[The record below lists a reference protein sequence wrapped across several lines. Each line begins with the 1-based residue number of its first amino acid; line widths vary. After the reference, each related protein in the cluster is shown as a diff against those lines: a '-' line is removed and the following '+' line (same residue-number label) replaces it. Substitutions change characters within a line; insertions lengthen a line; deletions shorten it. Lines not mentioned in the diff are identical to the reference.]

1 MVRGNQNSL
10 NAILPQELF
19 IPCGLEGWA
28 IVADYLGRE
37 TVSCQNIAHGINGC
51 VGCCCLHGIDHFR
64 ALRVDVDHNE
74 NVFCLMGGKIYT
86 WMRCHGAVGQ
96 GHARSVENGGALRVL
111 LHGWHSQITFS
122 ISWSICGHHTWLR
135 AIYFMRAI
143 SGWTSCNSVRM
154 SCLKEGGMTVR
165 RAHIRQPC
173 APESSCL
180 RVKYGLR
187 SVMNRPTF

>member
-1 MVRGNQNSL
+1 MPFCRRNSSYPAVWKGRPLSLTIWVGRLYLAKILRMALMVASAAVVYMGS
-10 NAILPQELF
+10 ITS
-19 IPCGLEGWA
+19 GHLEWTSTIMRTCFA
-28 IVADYLGRE
+28 WWVAK
-37 TVSCQNIAHGINGC
+37 S
-51 VGCCCLHGIDHFR
+51 
-64 ALRVDVDHNE
+64 
-74 NVFCLMGGKIYT
+74 T

-96 GHARSVENGGALRVL
+96 DHARSVENGGALRVL